1 MAEPEA
7 LPAVVPSGVVAAEG
21 NQDRTVPLLK
31 RKSNDFGWEWGRLCD
46 PNDKTKVKCLIC
58 GHESSGGIHQFK
70 QHLAHKVTDVKYCA
84 KVSPYVKEKCKED
97 LEGT

>member
-1 MAEPEA
+1 MI
-7 LPAVVPSGVVAAEG
+7 LDGSG
-21 NQDRTVPLLK
+21 
-31 RKSNDFGWEWGRLCD
+31 GRLCD

-70 QHLAHKVTDVKYCA
+70 QHLAHKVTGVKYCA